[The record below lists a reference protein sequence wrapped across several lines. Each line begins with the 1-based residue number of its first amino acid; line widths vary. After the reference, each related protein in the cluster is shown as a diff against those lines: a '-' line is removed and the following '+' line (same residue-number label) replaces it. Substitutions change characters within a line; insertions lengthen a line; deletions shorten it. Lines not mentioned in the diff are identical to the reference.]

1 MSVDIE
7 LGYADTIDEIVENIT
22 KIIEAGAIEECN
34 ISNLIET
41 VKQIQDENKISK
53 LLDHDF
59 SYEIAN
65 KIFAR

>member
-7 LGYADTIDEIVENIT
+7 LGYADTIDEIVENVT